1 MSKFIVYPA
10 VSDKQLGFYIDSA
23 RCSGCKAC
31 QVACKDKN
39 NLDVG
44 RRFRRVYEMTGG
56 GYSRNKNGALIN
68 NVFAY
73 TLSISCNHCKDP
85 ICVRNCPTTAMHK
98 REGDGIVMVNTDKC
112 VGCGACA
119 WSCPYGAPQ
128 MNPETKQ
135 MSKCDFCIDL
145 QQKGEQPV
153 CVSTCPLGA
162 IQFGPI
168 EELRAKYGS
177 LDYVT
182 GLPDPS
188 ITHPNLVINPHQGTN
203 FDDMNS
209 ERKEK

>member
-39 NLDVG
+39 NLDAG

-112 VGCGACA
+112 VDCGACA

-188 ITHPNLVINPHQGTN
+188 ITHPNLVINPHQGAN

>member
-1 MSKFIVYPA
+1 MSQFIVYPA
-10 VSDKQLGFYIDSA
+10 VSNKQLGFYIDNA

-44 RRFRRVYEMTGG
+44 RKFRRVYEITGG
-56 GYSRNKNGALIN
+56 GYTRNPKGALVN

-73 TLSISCNHCKDP
+73 TLSISCNHCDDP
-85 ICVRNCPTTAMHK
+85 ICVKNCPTTAMHK
-98 REGDGIVMVNTDKC
+98 REGDGIVMVDTDKC

-128 MNPETKQ
+128 MDPETKQ

-153 CVSTCPLGA
+153 CVATCPLGA

-168 EELRAKYGS
+168 DELRERYGD

-182 GLPDPS
+182 GLPS
-188 ITHPNLVINPHQGTN
+188 L
-203 FDDMNS
+203 
-209 ERKEK
+209 K

>member
-68 NVFAY
+68 NAFAY

-98 REGDGIVMVNTDKC
+98 RAGDGIVMVNTDKC

-128 MNPETKQ
+128 MDPETKQ

-168 EELRAKYGS
+168 EELRAKYGD

-188 ITHPNLVINPHQGTN
+188 ITHPNLVINPHQGAN
-203 FDDMNS
+203 FDGMNS

>member
-39 NLDVG
+39 NLDAG
-44 RRFRRVYEMTGG
+44 RRFRRVYEMTG

-68 NVFAY
+68 NVFVY
-73 TLSISCNHCKDP
+73 TFSISCNHCKGP

-135 MSKCDFCIDL
+135 MPKCDFCIDL
-145 QQKGEQPV
+145 HQKGEQPV

-188 ITHPNLVINPHQGTN
+188 ITHPNLVTNPHQGAN

>member
-10 VSDKQLGFYIDSA
+10 VSSKQLGFYIDSA

-56 GYSRNKNGALIN
+56 GYSRNQNGALIN

-112 VGCGACA
+112 VGCGACT

-168 EELRAKYGS
+168 DELRAKYGD

-188 ITHPNLVINPHQGTN
+188 ITHPNLVINPHWGAN

>member
-39 NLDVG
+39 NLDAG

-73 TLSISCNHCKDP
+73 TFSISCNHCKDP

-119 WSCPYGAPQ
+119 WSCPCGAPQ

-145 QQKGEQPV
+145 HQKGEQPV

-168 EELRAKYGS
+168 DELRAKYGS

-188 ITHPNLVINPHQGTN
+188 ITHPNLVTNPHQGAN